1 MRKGS
6 WREAVLTVALLHL
19 GIIVVTIIWF
29 IALIPVAERM
39 IPDVNEVN
47 DVNVMS
53 VQQSAEK

>member
-1 MRKGS
+1 M
-6 WREAVLTVALLHL
+6 TVALLHL